1 MTKQWFSH
9 NTPCQDHLGNIY
21 PSIKDMCK
29 VYNINP
35 ETYSRRIKVYH
46 MTVAEALTNPVK
58 HNGGMRCQ
66 DHHGK
71 YYKSRTKMCENYGI
85 NRKLFEYR
93 IKKRIYVGRSTYTSS
108 KRKTCQGIIP
118 LTGFFIIYF
127 VSNLPCI

>member
-46 MTVAEALTNPVK
+46 MSVAEALTNPVK
-58 HNGGMRCQ
+58 HNSGMRCQ

-85 NRKLFEYR
+85 DRKLFEYR
-93 IKKRIYVGRSTYTSS
+93 IKNGYTLEEA
-108 KRKTCQGIIP
+108 
-118 LTGFFIIYF
+118 LT
-127 VSNLPCI
+127 LPPKEKPARA